1 MQEVNIVVSHF
12 EIEKQADYH
21 LVLALVFIIIIIIFI
36 FIIIIFTEIRT
47 YLRT

>member
-21 LVLALVFIIIIIIFI
+21 LVLELVWFFFIIISNSNKNLFKN
-36 FIIIIFTEIRT
+36 
-47 YLRT
+47 LNSLKLC